1 MASNASFAGH
11 NVTLANLYFDLSA
24 KNSEGKVRCKRCDV
38 LLKYNSGHSNLASH
52 VKLKH
57 SDWQE
62 ALKRRLQGST
72 RNEFGSMDSH
82 VTRVVTDEAKN
93 MHRWIEWIVLADLP
107 LYVVENERYRKNSSL
122 KSTTYKTIS
131 KHMTNLLEIAKL
143 NVKEALPKS
152 FGIIFDGNRHASSNI
167 HSQLFIT

>member
-1 MASNASFAGH
+1 MESFARQ
-11 NVTLANLYFDLSA
+11 NVALASLYFDLSA
-24 KNSEGKVRCKRCDV
+24 KNSEGKRTCRRCDTS
-38 LLKYNSGHSNLASH
+38 LKDNSGHSNLASH
-52 VKLKH
+52 IKLKR

-72 RNEFGSMDSH
+72 RNEFGLMDSH
-82 VTRVVTDEAKN
+82 VTRVVADEAK
-93 MHRWIEWIVLADLP
+93 MMRRWIEWIVLADLP
-107 LYVVENERYRKNSSL
+107 LYVVENEYYRKNTSL

-131 KHMTNLLEIAKL
+131 EHMTNLLEIAKL
-143 NVKEALPKS
+143 NVKEVLPKS

>member
-1 MASNASFAGH
+1 MESNASFARH
-11 NVTLANLYFDLSA
+11 NVTLASLYFDLST
-24 KNSEGKVRCKRCDV
+24 KNSEGKRTCRRCDAS
-38 LLKYNSGHSNLASH
+38 LKDNSGHSNLASH
-52 VKLKH
+52 VKLKR

-62 ALKRRLQGST
+62 ALKRHLQGST

-93 MHRWIEWIVLADLP
+93 MRRWIEWIVLADLP
-107 LYVVENERYRKNSSL
+107 LYVVENEYYRKNSSL
-122 KSTTYKTIS
+122 KATTYKTIS
-131 KHMTNLLEIAKL
+131 KYMTNLLEIAKL

-152 FGIIFDGNRHASSNI
+152 FGIIFDGNRHASPNV